1 MFIILI
7 FFFVYPIINIEIKNN
22 KINNDFSL
30 IKKEI
35 YNYNKKEIYN
45 LENQIKF
52 LLKNDSNEINI
63 LFHGELIFVKYY
75 IITFIELIF
84 AFLIILYGAYYYI
97 FGLSIQFSLFVF
109 YNIILIYDYFKSK
122 EDYEEGKSFRK
133 YLYIFTFSIF
143 SGNIISFIIYNI
155 DKKTKSLYIFMK
167 IIYGCIFGFFLFKS
181 FIYYYL
187 ILINNRINKILYFL
201 TLLISISFGGFT
213 NFFLKKY
220 EFLPCSIVSGSYFII
235 TSIAYIF
242 KQYYADIIFIKK
254 AHINS
259 LMKNVDKEIIYT
271 LLFIQIVL
279 IIICTFYQINHFK
292 NKISE
297 DPYNYK
303 RESLFTTITQSS
315 DNSDNLV
322 DSHIFRETL
331 KSEGVINTNE
341 EEEVFINDQED

>member
-97 FGLSIQFSLFVF
+97 FGLSIQFSLFVL

-133 YLYIFTFSIF
+133 YLYIFTFQ
-143 SGNIISFIIYNI
+143 
-155 DKKTKSLYIFMK
+155 
-167 IIYGCIFGFFLFKS
+167 
-181 FIYYYL
+181 
-187 ILINNRINKILYFL
+187 YF
-201 TLLISISFGGFT
+201 
-213 NFFLKKY
+213 
-220 EFLPCSIVSGSYFII
+220 
-235 TSIAYIF
+235 
-242 KQYYADIIFIKK
+242 Q
-254 AHINS
+254 
-259 LMKNVDKEIIYT
+259 EI
-271 LLFIQIVL
+271 
-279 IIICTFYQINHFK
+279 
-292 NKISE
+292 
-297 DPYNYK
+297 
-303 RESLFTTITQSS
+303 
-315 DNSDNLV
+315 
-322 DSHIFRETL
+322 
-331 KSEGVINTNE
+331 
-341 EEEVFINDQED
+341 